1 MNLLIFGLSV
11 FSNFF
16 GLLASQITGSAT
28 PDYDFS
34 NIGFSISMV
43 YGSFVTFTGIFVI
56 LNKVLGG
63 GNMNMF

>member
-16 GLLASQITGSAT
+16 SLLSSQILGTAT
-28 PDYDFS
+28 PQYDFS

-43 YGSFVTFTGIFVI
+43 YGSFALFTGIFVI
-56 LNKVLGG
+56 LNKILGG